1 MVQRKSKRRLFTI
14 LVVIG
19 VIALIVAG
27 IAIVRAMSSNTP
39 AESNKTTQKD
49 TPAVT
54 DKAENTNKA
63 PSKDL
68 PADASTE
75 PAIDPE
81 QVSTVTIEPMTIT
94 VSYMKGIGGFD
105 YQVLRTPSGTKYVQ
119 FSSANL
125 VGTKCTDDIGVFAS
139 IIESPTTDEA
149 ATLTKTTTTDGMTYG
164 LSLAD
169 TTCTSDAGL
178 LKQFQD
184 AFSGAF
190 SLLKKM

>member
-1 MVQRKSKRRLFTI
+1 MAQRKSRKKLFTI
-14 LVVIG
+14 LIVVG
-19 VIALIVAG
+19 VIALTIAG
-27 IAIVRAMSSNTP
+27 IAIVRSMSSTTP
-39 AESNKTTQKD
+39 VESSETTKKD

-54 DKAENTNKA
+54 DKAEDTDKVA
-63 PSKDL
+63 SEDITKDSN
-68 PADASTE
+68 AE

-81 QVSTVTIEPMTIT
+81 QVSTVAIEPMTIT
-94 VSYMKGIGGFD
+94 VSYMKGVGGFD

-119 FSSANL
+119 FSSSNL

-149 ATLTKTTTTDGMTYG
+149 ATLSKTTTTDGMTYG